1 MQSTFQIENLYFMG
15 VVAGIGLVSLLLIGI
30 IFSKLYQ
37 RASKEVSFVRTG
49 LGGEKVIKDGGAIVL
64 PVLQDIIPVNMNTL
78 KLEVHRSADQALIT
92 KDRMRVDVT
101 VEFYLRVAPN
111 SEAIAT
117 AAQTLG
123 KRTLQVDALKALIE
137 GKFVDVLRAS
147 AAEMS
152 MQELHEMRSDF
163 VQRVQNNV
171 RIDLEKNGLE
181 LESVSLT
188 AMDQTDP
195 KFFRVD
201 NAFDAEGLTQLT
213 KITEERKK
221 VRNDIE
227 RENETLIKQRNL
239 EAEEQQ
245 LNIARQ
251 SEHARIQQHREI
263 EVTRAAQNAEIE
275 KDKAKQEQEAQL
287 ARISAERS
295 VEEARIA
302 KEQEIEALEIE
313 KQKRL
318 REAEIRSQ
326 SLLEIAEQD
335 KAIALAAKSEQE
347 SAAKAEAKK
356 AESSA
361 VAAEEQVI
369 SVRETAVAERRKNIE
384 LIKAKEEAEKAAV
397 SIQVA
402 AEAEKS
408 AALDKADALKTEAQA
423 QADKINIA
431 AEAQAKAE
439 KITAQA
445 KAETYRVEA
454 EGKKA
459 LHEADNLLSQSQI
472 EYQLKLALY
481 KHLPE
486 IVRESVKPMEN
497 IDGIKI
503 VQMNGGLMA
512 GSNGSHDSVQSS
524 NNVADSVADAALRY
538 RSQAPLVD
546 ALLKEVGIDGLGS
559 QALSQL
565 TQSVSTA
572 SGQAEISESATP
584 LQNNNIANSKAVNS
598 PANNGAAQ

>member
-1 MQSTFQIENLYFMG
+1 MQNQLDNLYF
-15 VVAGIGLVSLLLIGI
+15 IGLVAAVSIVSLVLIGV

-37 RASKEVSFVRTG
+37 RASKEISFVRTG

-78 KLEVHRSADQALIT
+78 KLEVQRTAEQALIT

-111 SEAIAT
+111 HEAIAT

-195 KFFRVD
+195 KHFRVD

-239 EAEEQQ
+239 EAEQQQ
-245 LNIARQ
+245 LEIGLK
-251 SEHARIQQHREI
+251 SEHARIEQQRAI
-263 EVTRAAQNAEIE
+263 EMNRAKQNAEIE
-275 KDKAKQEQEAQL
+275 KDKALQEQAAQL
-287 ARISAERS
+287 ARLSAERS

-318 REAEIRSQ
+318 READIQSQ

-369 SVRETAVAERRKNIE
+369 SVREMAIAERQKNIE
-384 LIKAKEEAEKAAV
+384 LLRAKEAAEKAAV

-408 AALDKADALKTEAQA
+408 AAIDRADALKTEAQA
-423 QADKINIA
+423 QAEKIRIA

-439 KITAQA
+439 TIAAEA

-454 EGKKA
+454 DGKKA
-459 LHEADNLLSQSQI
+459 LHEADNLLSQAQI

-481 KHLPE
+481 KYLPE

-497 IDGIKI
+497 IEGIKI
-503 VQMNGGLMA
+503 VQMNGGLM
-512 GSNGSHDSVQSS
+512 GSNGGGDMPSS
-524 NNVADSVADAALRY
+524 GNVADSVADAALRY

-546 ALLKEVGIDGLGS
+546 ALLREVGVEGLGS
-559 QALSQL
+559 KALAGITNSIAPTPTE
-565 TQSVSTA
+565 TQQQGGEPKPASSEVVSVA
-572 SGQAEISESATP
+572 NESAK
-584 LQNNNIANSKAVNS
+584 NKKAAEAD
-598 PANNGAAQ
+598 PA